1 MLPQIH
7 PPNLLLFAVD
17 IITKK
22 SRHLGISKLSFQK
35 KKKSPSKVQ
44 AGTKTTKNK
53 LAWVIN
59 NRKRTKSP
67 RDASLEAVV
76 T

>member
-7 PPNLLLFAVD
+7 TPSPLLFAVD
-17 IITKK
+17 IITRK
-22 SRHLGISKLSFQK
+22 SWHLGISKLNFK
-35 KKKSPSKVQ
+35 KKKLSRKEQ

-53 LAWVIN
+53 LAWVRN
-59 NRKRTKSP
+59 NLKRKKSP
-67 RDASLEAVV
+67 RNVSLETAV